1 MSKIAPLGE
10 HEELKLLREAVDA
23 INNVIVITDPASSDN
38 PIIFVNKGFEAL
50 TGYTRAEVLGRNC
63 RFLQAEDH
71 DQPGVHRLREAISQ
85 GEFAC
90 VELRNYRKD
99 GTMFWNELYLNPIYR
114 GDELRYFFGVQNDIT
129 SRKEA
134 ETSNQQL
141 TETGEQL
148 KRAIE
153 TAMRDASWFSH
164 RVLEQLAIIRAEGT
178 TDGHNAM
185 AELSERERQVL
196 EQLATGAANRAI
208 ADELG
213 LATQTVRNYI
223 SSIYD
228 KLGVHSRA
236 EAIVW
241 ARERGLT

>member
-1 MSKIAPLGE
+1 MTLAPLGE
-10 HEELKLLREAVDA
+10 HEELELLREAVDA
-23 INNVIVITDPASSDN
+23 SNNVIVITDPTLPDN
-38 PIIFVNKGFEAL
+38 PVIFLNKGFESL
-50 TGYTRAEVLGRNC
+50 TGYTREEALGRNC
-63 RFLQAEDH
+63 RFLQAEDR
-71 DQPGVHRLREAISQ
+71 DQPGVHRLREAVLQ
-85 GEFAC
+85 GEFVCA
-90 VELRNYRKD
+90 ELRNYRKD
-99 GTMFWNELYLNPIYR
+99 GTMFWNELYLSPVYR
-114 GDELRYFFGVQNDIT
+114 GTELRYFFGVQNDIT

-134 ETSNQQL
+134 ELSNQQL
-141 TETGEQL
+141 AETGEQL

-153 TAMRDASWFSH
+153 TVMRDASWFSH
-164 RVLEQLAIIRAEGT
+164 RVLEQLAIIRAEGS
-178 TDGHNAM
+178 TDGHNVM
-185 AELSERERQVL
+185 AGLSERERQVL
-196 EQLATGAANRAI
+196 ERLAMGVANQAI

>member
-1 MSKIAPLGE
+1 MTLAPLDE
-10 HEELKLLREAVDA
+10 HEELELLREAVDA
-23 INNVIVITDPASSDN
+23 SNNVIVITDPTLPDN
-38 PIIFVNKGFEAL
+38 PVIFLNKGFEAL
-50 TGYTRAEVLGRNC
+50 TGYTREEALGRNC
-63 RFLQAEDH
+63 RFLQAEDR
-71 DQPGVHRLREAISQ
+71 DQPGVHRLREAISR
-85 GEFAC
+85 GEFVCA
-90 VELRNYRKD
+90 ELRNYRKD
-99 GTMFWNELYLNPIYR
+99 GTMFWNELYLSPVYR
-114 GDELRYFFGVQNDIT
+114 GTELRYFFGVQNDVT

-134 ETSNQQL
+134 ELNNQQL
-141 TETGEQL
+141 AETGEQL

-164 RVLEQLAIIRAEGT
+164 RVLEQLAIIRAEGS
-178 TDGHNAM
+178 TDGHNVM
-185 AELSERERQVL
+185 AGLSERERQVL
-196 EQLATGAANRAI
+196 ERLAMGVANQAI

>member
-1 MSKIAPLGE
+1 MTIAPLAE

-23 INNVIVITDPASSDN
+23 INNVIVITDPALPDN
-38 PIIFVNKGFEAL
+38 PIIFVNKGFEVL
-50 TGYTRAEVLGRNC
+50 TGYTREEALGQNC
-63 RFLQAEDH
+63 RFLQAEDRE
-71 DQPGVHRLREAISQ
+71 QRGIEQLREAIKQ
-85 GEFAC
+85 GEFVC

-114 GDELRYFFGVQNDIT
+114 DAELRYFFGVQNDVT

-134 ETSNQQL
+134 ELKSQQL

-153 TAMRDASWFSH
+153 TVMRDASWFSH
-164 RVLEQLAIIRAEGT
+164 RVLEQLAIIRSEG
-178 TDGHNAM
+178 NKQASNVM
-185 AELSERERQVL
+185 NELSDRERQVL
-196 EQLATGAANRAI
+196 EQLATGAANQAI

>member
-1 MSKIAPLGE
+1 MTLAPLDE

-23 INNVIVITDPASSDN
+23 SNNVIVITDPTLPDN
-38 PIIFVNKGFEAL
+38 PVIFLNKGFESL
-50 TGYTRAEVLGRNC
+50 TGYTREEALGRNC
-63 RFLQAEDH
+63 RFLQAEDR

-85 GEFAC
+85 GEFVC

-99 GTMFWNELYLNPIYR
+99 GTMFWNELHLSPVYR
-114 GDELRYFFGVQNDIT
+114 GTELRYFFGVQNDVT
-129 SRKEA
+129 NRKEA
-134 ETSNQQL
+134 ELNNQQL
-141 TETGEQL
+141 AETGEQL
-148 KRAIE
+148 KQAIE
-153 TAMRDASWFSH
+153 TVMRDASWFSH
-164 RVLEQLAIIRAEGT
+164 RILEQLAIVRAEGS
-178 TDGHNAM
+178 TDGHNVM
-185 AELSERERQVL
+185 AGLSERERQVL
-196 EQLATGAANRAI
+196 ERLAMGVANQAI

>member
-1 MSKIAPLGE
+1 MTLAPLDE
-10 HEELKLLREAVDA
+10 HEELELLREAVDA
-23 INNVIVITDPASSDN
+23 SNNVIVITDPTLPDN
-38 PIIFVNKGFEAL
+38 PVIFLNKGFEAL
-50 TGYTRAEVLGRNC
+50 TGYTREEALGRNC
-63 RFLQAEDH
+63 RFLQAEDR
-71 DQPGVHRLREAISQ
+71 DQPGVHRLREAISR
-85 GEFAC
+85 GEFVCA
-90 VELRNYRKD
+90 ELRNYRKD
-99 GTMFWNELYLNPIYR
+99 GTMFWNELYLSPVYR
-114 GDELRYFFGVQNDIT
+114 GTELRYFFGVQNDVT

-134 ETSNQQL
+134 ELSNQQL
-141 TETGEQL
+141 AETGEQL

-164 RVLEQLAIIRAEGT
+164 RVLEQLAIIRAEGS
-178 TDGHNAM
+178 TDGHNVM
-185 AELSERERQVL
+185 AGLSERERQVL
-196 EQLATGAANRAI
+196 ERLAMGVANQAI

>member
-1 MSKIAPLGE
+1 MIVAPLDE
-10 HEELKLLREAVDA
+10 HEELTLLREAVDA
-23 INNVIVITDPASSDN
+23 INNVIVITDPALPDN
-38 PIIFVNKGFEAL
+38 PIIFVNKGFESM
-50 TGYTRAEVLGRNC
+50 TGYTRDEALGRNC
-63 RFLQAEDH
+63 RFLQADDH
-71 DQPGVHRLREAISQ
+71 DQPGVHRLREAIAQ
-85 GEFAC
+85 GKYIC

-99 GTMFWNELYLNPIYR
+99 GSMFWNELYLSPIYR
-114 GDELRYFFGVQNDIT
+114 GEELRYFFGVQNDVT

-134 ETSNQQL
+134 EASNQQL

-164 RVLEQLAIIRAEGT
+164 RVLAQLAIIRAEGT
-178 TDGHNAM
+178 TDGRNVM

-228 KLGVHSRA
+228 KIGVHSRA

>member
-1 MSKIAPLGE
+1 MTLAPLGE
-10 HEELKLLREAVDA
+10 HEELELLREAVDA
-23 INNVIVITDPASSDN
+23 SNNVIVITDPTLPDN
-38 PIIFVNKGFEAL
+38 PVIFLNKGFESL
-50 TGYTRAEVLGRNC
+50 TGYTREEALGRNC
-63 RFLQAEDH
+63 RFLQAEDR
-71 DQPGVHRLREAISQ
+71 DQPGVHRLRKAVLQ
-85 GEFAC
+85 GEFVCA
-90 VELRNYRKD
+90 ELRNYRKD
-99 GTMFWNELYLNPIYR
+99 GTMFWNELYLSPVYR
-114 GDELRYFFGVQNDIT
+114 GTELRYFFGVQNDIT

-134 ETSNQQL
+134 ELSNQQL
-141 TETGEQL
+141 AETGEQL

-153 TAMRDASWFSH
+153 TVMRDASWFSH
-164 RVLEQLAIIRAEGT
+164 RVLEQLAIIRAEGS
-178 TDGHNAM
+178 TDGHNVM
-185 AELSERERQVL
+185 AGLSERERQVL
-196 EQLATGAANRAI
+196 ERLAMGVANQAI